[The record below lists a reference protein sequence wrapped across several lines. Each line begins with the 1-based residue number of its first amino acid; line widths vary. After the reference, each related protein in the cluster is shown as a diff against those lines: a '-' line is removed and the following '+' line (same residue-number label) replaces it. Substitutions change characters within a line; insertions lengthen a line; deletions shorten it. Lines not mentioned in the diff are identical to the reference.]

1 MFNHKQQK
9 GEGNA
14 KRKSNRYSILMLAL
28 IFIGFA
34 TYGTYAYFTDS
45 TSVGS
50 EIKLSTGTVSLA
62 NDTSNDEWQYGY
74 MENYSENAKISNKVG
89 NSFANAQPGDTF
101 TLTKTVQYTGSLDA
115 KVFYTVSKGFED
127 QLDSSGM
134 RLNIVVLSGDDRS
147 TAQDI
152 SGNKFDISPNDKIF
166 VKIIITIDPKD
177 AEKYND
183 STGRNKDSQTFDLS
197 KASEAINITVEQNTN
212 N

>member
-62 NDTSNDEWQYGY
+62 NDTKSDEWEYGHIAS
-74 MENYSENAKISNKVG
+74 YSENKQISNKKG
-89 NSFANAQPGDTF
+89 NYFSNAQPGDTF
-101 TLTKTVQYTGSLDA
+101 TLTKTVQYTGTLDA
-115 KVFYTVSKGFED
+115 KVFYTVSQDLQD
-127 QLDSSGM
+127 QLKISGM
-134 RLNIVVLSGDDRS
+134 SMNIEVLSGKDQS
-147 TAQDI
+147 TATNI
-152 SGNKFDISPNDKIF
+152 SGNKFAIYPDEYIFISI
-166 VKIIITIDPKD
+166 VITIDPQS
-177 AEKYND
+177 AEKYGD
-183 STGRNKDSQTFDLS
+183 STGRNMVSNSFDLS

>member
-62 NDTSNDEWQYGY
+62 NDSKSDEWEYGHIAS
-74 MENYSENAKISNKVG
+74 YSENKQISNKKG
-89 NSFANAQPGDTF
+89 NSFSNAQPGDTF
-101 TLTKTVQYTGSLDA
+101 TLTKTVQYTGTLDA
-115 KVFYTVSKGFED
+115 KVFYTVSQDLQD
-127 QLDSSGM
+127 QLKISGM
-134 RLNIVVLSGDDRS
+134 SMNIEVLSGKDQA
-147 TAQDI
+147 TATNI
-152 SGNKFDISPNDKIF
+152 SGNKFAIYRDEYIFISI
-166 VKIIITIDPKD
+166 VITIDPQS
-177 AEKYND
+177 AEKYGD
-183 STGRNKDSQTFDLS
+183 STGRNMVSNSFDLS

>member
-50 EIKLSTGTVSLA
+50 EIKLSTGTVSLSDVTTN
-62 NDTSNDEWQYGY
+62 NDWVYGHI
-74 MENYSENAKISNKVG
+74 ENYSKNEKISALEG
-89 NSFANAQPGDTF
+89 NSFTNAQPGYTF
-101 TLTKTVQYTGSLDA
+101 TLTKTVQYTGSLNA
-115 KVFYTVSKGFED
+115 KVFYTVSQDFKD
-127 QLDSSGM
+127 QLSQNGMSMNIDVFSGK
-134 RLNIVVLSGDDRS
+134 NQS
-147 TAQDI
+147 TARNI
-152 SGNKFDISPNDKIF
+152 SGNKYAIDPNDFIYIS
-166 VKIIITIDPKD
+166 IIVTIDPQS
-177 AEKYND
+177 AEKYED
-183 STGRNKDSQTFDLS
+183 STGRNTDSRTFDLS
-197 KASEAINITVEQNTN
+197 KAPEAVHLTVEQNTN